1 MRFAA
6 LVVLVVMIG
15 NYGSRASEQGPAAI
29 SAPAECMDG
38 YGAAQLLDA
47 PAAQDP
53 LENLGKQHYAHGL
66 ELYSSGDRRGAEQE
80 FHKAIEERPTD
91 GQFVASLAKLYIA
104 ESQPNP
110 ALDVIRNYTKVCGV
124 TALGYALEAEVLF
137 QQRHYDDA
145 MGAIVSSLKLYPD
158 NARMHQLF
166 GLLMLMEHDNTDASV
181 ELQKAARLDPN
192 SADIH
197 YFYGR
202 TLYLSGHYAEAR
214 DQFLACLKTDPQYR
228 KALENVGLSYQAA
241 NDYADA
247 AKYYERAIEREKT
260 ENAKHGEPFGYYGAM
275 LMEMGEPKQALP
287 VLQEGVAAS
296 PRSMVVNFELG
307 RVLFALD
314 QPQQAQHFLEIAENL
329 DPQYAQTH
337 YLLGRL
343 YNQQKRAPEA
353 EQEFK
358 KFQELDKN
366 PANREF
372 PITDR

>member
-1 MRFAA
+1 
-6 LVVLVVMIG
+6 
-15 NYGSRASEQGPAAI
+15 
-29 SAPAECMDG
+29 MDG
-38 YGAAQLLDA
+38 YGAPQLLN
-47 PAAQDP
+47 PPGSRDP
-53 LENLGKQHYAHGL
+53 LEKLSDEHYARGL
-66 ELYSSGDRRGAEQE
+66 ELYSSGDRAGAEQE
-80 FHKAIEERPTD
+80 FRKAVEERPTD
-91 GQFVASLAKLYIA
+91 GRFVVSLAKLYVA

-110 ALDVIRNYTKVCGV
+110 ALEVIRGYTKVCGA

-137 QQRHYDDA
+137 QQRRYDDA
-145 MGAIVSSLKLYPD
+145 MGAIVESIKLYPD

-166 GLLMLMEHDNTDASV
+166 GLLMLMERDNTDASL
-181 ELQKAARLDPN
+181 ELQKAEQLDPN

-202 TLYLSGHYAEAR
+202 ALYLAGHYAEAR
-214 DQFLACLKTDPQYR
+214 DQFLACLKSDPQYR
-228 KALENVGLSYQAA
+228 KALENLGLSYQAV
-241 NDYADA
+241 NDYSNA
-247 AKYYERAIEREKT
+247 AKYYQQAIDREKI
-260 ENAKHGEPFGYYGAM
+260 ESAKHGEPFGYYGAM
-275 LMEMGEPKQALP
+275 LMEMGQPKQALP
-287 VLQEGVAAS
+287 VLQEGIAAS
-296 PRSMVVNFELG
+296 PRSLVVNFELG

-343 YNQQKRAPEA
+343 YNQQKRGQEA